1 MDYKK
6 LFDLTGKVCV
16 VTGGM
21 GYLGAENVKILKDFG
36 ATVVVTDIR
45 EAEDRWANAA
55 QAVGDM
61 FVACDVSSSE
71 SIRQCF
77 QTIADKY
84 GKIDVLVTAPPTV
97 LVTARAASWN
107 LWMTPPSTRAW
118 TVPWAW
124 CSGAC
129 GKLCPS

>member
-45 EAEDRWANAA
+45 EAEDRWANAS

-61 FVACDVSSSE
+61 FVACAVIAINVHKQAHSGGGILPAFHAEAGIAE
-71 SIRQCF
+71 SPKGEGVIGSVFPTHQ
-77 QTIADKY
+77 
-84 GKIDVLVTAPPTV
+84 LV
-97 LVTARAASWN
+97 
-107 LWMTPPSTRAW
+107 
-118 TVPWAW
+118 
-124 CSGAC
+124 GQ
-129 GKLCPS
+129 